1 MNHVAQQGEIH
12 CSLNVERTVMGGYS
26 WAAPDGKCL
35 HAHMGRRIFENC
47 SSFAHD
53 AYGDDR
59 VLQMHDVDA
68 VSCSGWYVEMD
79 LVMVDGPMHQV
90 G

>member
-1 MNHVAQQGEIH
+1 
-12 CSLNVERTVMGGYS
+12 
-26 WAAPDGKCL
+26 
-35 HAHMGRRIFENC
+35 MGRRIFENCC

-59 VLQMHDVDA
+59 GLHDVDA